1 MEEHILEQINYD
13 EEPVFELPSTE
24 PDKSTNIPPPEEK
37 SIFEED
43 DLVYSSILLQT
54 PKKICIKNKTFTEN
68 LEGGTQKTT
77 LFESLFSSIVLFFT
91 YPFSFSIKSLIILT
105 ILILILFVV
114 FVTYEF
120 YQTKLE
126 TTIHIDKIIRNHS
139 FLPKYI
145 LDKNGKC
152 YYVGDYLFSLLKED
166 DYERWK
172 EDYQYKVLCIGH
184 SFDLRIIQVF
194 EEIEPT
200 QEEERIDEDSS
211 LNTIKNLFGAI

>member
-1 MEEHILEQINYD
+1 MDYEDYQESESLQYHEPNLEKEENKE
-13 EEPVFELPSTE
+13 
-24 PDKSTNIPPPEEK
+24 
-37 SIFEED
+37 
-43 DLVYSSILLQT
+43 
-54 PKKICIKNKTFTEN
+54 IKNHLLFS
-68 LEGGTQKTT
+68 EGGDEHHVDHVPSIPSVSYNSNNQNMVNIQKST

-105 ILILILFVV
+105 ILLLILFVV

-126 TTIHIDKIIRNHS
+126 TTIHVDKIIRNHS

-152 YYVGDYLFSLLKED
+152 YYVGDYLFSLLKEE

-194 EEIEPT
+194 DEIEPPKET
-200 QEEERIDEDSS
+200 LKEDEDSS

>member
-1 MEEHILEQINYD
+1 MSEHIHYEDNV
-13 EEPVFELPSTE
+13 EEPNKEL
-24 PDKSTNIPPPEEK
+24 IEEK
-37 SIFEED
+37 VEIVMDKLSI
-43 DLVYSSILLQT
+43 
-54 PKKICIKNKTFTEN
+54 EN
-68 LEGGTQKTT
+68 QEGGNKDNHPKST
-77 LFESLFSSIVLFFT
+77 LFESLFSSIILFFT

-105 ILILILFVV
+105 ILLLILFVV

-126 TTIHIDKIIRNHS
+126 TTIHVDKIIRNHS

-152 YYVGDYLFSLLKED
+152 YYVGDYLFSLLKEE

-194 EEIEPT
+194 EEIEPPKDT
-200 QEEERIDEDSS
+200 VKEDEDSS